1 MKKILIISNNVL
13 SSQNNNGKTLLSFFK
28 NLPKQN
34 ITQLYFSGENV
45 EGNYAS
51 EYYRISDHDVLNS
64 LYLRGGKAGAE
75 LNYKEKYSGKF
86 QEEKYKSLNDLIKK
100 SDSARLIR
108 ELVWKCSR
116 IDHVALFKWIDK
128 ISPDLIFF
136 CAGDSLFAYDI
147 YQAVCNHT
155 PVTKKA
161 IYITDDYVAPR
172 KKLSLSWWLRR
183 NLIYSKMKNAVINSD
198 IFVTI
203 SEEMRSEY
211 KKLFGKDSIVSFNMS
226 ENIKIEN
233 FKKEIR
239 SDFLLVYAGGLH
251 FKRWETLAQ
260 LAKALKKFNKE
271 NNRSVTLE
279 VYSHQF
285 VEQGIKDKLNI
296 LGASKFCGG
305 LDAKGVQRVLNNAD
319 VLVHVESFSKECIES
334 TRLSIST
341 KIAEY
346 ISVDSKILAIGPS
359 KVASMRFLDGHACC
373 INSFEEIPDKLNSFL
388 IDKRYCEQNFN
399 SLKSQMKSNQN
410 KFKIDVL
417 C

>member
-28 NLPKQN
+28 NFPKQN
-34 ITQLYFSGENV
+34 INQLYFSNESV
-45 EGNYAS
+45 EGEYAS
-51 EYYRISDHDVLNS
+51 EYYRISDHDVFSS
-64 LYLRGGKAGAE
+64 LYLWSDKAGAE
-75 LNYKEKYSGKF
+75 LSYKEKYIGKT
-86 QEEKYKSLNDLIKK
+86 QEEKDKNLNDLIRK
-100 SDSARLIR
+100 SDSARLMR
-108 ELVWKCSR
+108 EFVWKCSQ
-116 IDHVALFKWIDK
+116 IDYVNLFKWIDK
-128 ISPDLIFF
+128 VSPDLIFF

-155 PVTKKA
+155 PVAKKV

-172 KKLSLSWWLRR
+172 KKLSPSWWLRR
-183 NLIYSKMKNAVINSD
+183 KLVYSKMKNAVIKSD

-211 KKLFGKDSIVSFNMS
+211 KNLFGKDSIVSFNMS
-226 ENIKIEN
+226 ENIKIEDFN
-233 FKKEIR
+233 KEIR

-251 FKRWETLAQ
+251 FKRWETLVQ
-260 LAKALKKFNKE
+260 LAEALKEFNKK
-271 NNRSVTLE
+271 NNRSVKLE

-285 VEQGIKDKLNI
+285 VKQSIKDKLNI
-296 LGASKFCGG
+296 LGASMYCGG
-305 LDAKGVQRVLNNAD
+305 LDAKGVLRVLNNAD

-346 ISVDSKILAIGPS
+346 ISVGSKILAIGPS

-373 INSFEEIPDKLNSFL
+373 INSFEEIPGKLNSFL
-388 IDKRYCEQNFN
+388 IDKRYCEQNWS
-399 SLKSQMKSNQN
+399 SLKNQMKLNQKN
-410 KFKIDVL
+410 FKTNILD
-417 C
+417 